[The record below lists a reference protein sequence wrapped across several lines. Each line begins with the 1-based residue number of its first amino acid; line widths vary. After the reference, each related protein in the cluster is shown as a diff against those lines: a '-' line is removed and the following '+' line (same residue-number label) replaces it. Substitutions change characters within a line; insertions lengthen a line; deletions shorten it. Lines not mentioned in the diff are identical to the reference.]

1 MKQIKTIVLFISA
14 VIIFSNCAQ
23 LSSFTTAKSV
33 GKNNAEIGFAAS
45 GAGFTDFI
53 NNVDD
58 ETAVLPVFEFW
69 GRYGVGEKMDL
80 GLKLSTGL
88 SGVFDL
94 KYQFLGDRQSMFAMA
109 LGGGLGFQGGT
120 LDALL
125 LQGHI
130 PLFISVHPTD
140 KFAIYTNP
148 RFISQ
153 FIPGEGSLNY
163 GGASFGLEFG
173 SRVKLN
179 IEGNYFKIL
188 GDLDDVGSAFDEFGV
203 GLYQIGLGLK
213 FLIGKN

>member
-1 MKQIKTIVLFISA
+1 MKQLITIVTLVAIVA
-14 VIIFSNCAQ
+14 LFSNCAQ

-88 SGVFDL
+88 SGVFDA
-94 KYQFLGDRQSMFAMA
+94 KYQFLGDRQSTFAMA

-120 LDALL
+120 LDAFL
-125 LQGHI
+125 LQGHV
-130 PLFISVHPTD
+130 PLYISVHPTE

-163 GGASFGLEFG
+163 GGASFGVEFG
-173 SRVKLN
+173 KRVKLN

-188 GDLDDVGSAFDEFGV
+188 GDLEDIDSAFDEFGV
-203 GLYQIGLGLK
+203 GLYQIGLGLR
-213 FLIGKN
+213 FVIGQN

>member
-1 MKQIKTIVLFISA
+1 MKRLISIVLFFT
-14 VIIFSNCAQ
+14 VVLIFSNCAQ

-94 KYQFLGDRQSMFAMA
+94 KYQFLGDRQSLFAMA

-125 LQGHI
+125 LQGHV
-130 PLFISVHPTD
+130 PLFISVHPTE

-163 GGASFGLEFG
+163 GGASIGLEFG
-173 SRVKLN
+173 SRVKFN